1 MSTTKSPAEMM
12 RMGMDTFPI
21 ILERVERNRKII
33 TPKGELGS
41 MGEIFEYQTFAG
53 KEREEAGAR

>member
-1 MSTTKSPAEMM
+1 
-12 RMGMDTFPI
+12 MDTFPI